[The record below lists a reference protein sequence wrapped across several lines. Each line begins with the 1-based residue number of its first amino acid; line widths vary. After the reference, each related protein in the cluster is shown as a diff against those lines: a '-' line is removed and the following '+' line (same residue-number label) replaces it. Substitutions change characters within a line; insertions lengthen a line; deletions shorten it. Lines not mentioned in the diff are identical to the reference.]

1 MAFIGKYR
9 PKKFM
14 SSNIRINRI
23 CEHCGEGFEART
35 LQTRYCSH
43 RCNSRDYKKRK
54 RQEKLEKVNE
64 QNYQQ
69 KRTQILSDV
78 SQLRHQEYFSVNEA
92 AAYIGISRRTI
103 YRLIQNNSLKVHK
116 VGNRTII
123 KKSSI
128 EYLFD

>member
-1 MAFIGKYR
+1 
-9 PKKFM
+9 M
-14 SSNIRINRI
+14 SSNIRIKRI
-23 CEHCGEGFEART
+23 CEHCGEEFEART

-54 RQEKLEKVNE
+54 RQEKLDDVNKQRHE
-64 QNYQQ
+64 Q
-69 KRTQILSDV
+69 KRNQIISDV
-78 SQLRHQEYFSVNEA
+78 SQLRHKEYFSVNEA

-103 YRLIQNNSLKVHK
+103 YRLIQNNNLKVHK

-123 KKSSI
+123 KKTSI